1 DRVRK
6 EYETLKCTKEQEIQ
20 ALQKKEQKLE
30 TENNRL
36 RAELQALNKQCQK
49 LRLER
54 DSAVESSQETTE
66 RAIALEQDREKIQR
80 QFKIFR
86 ETKESEI
93 QALLQAKRQLE
104 SKLHTIE
111 AHGVATMDDH
121 NYNSSS
127 LHNTSMTSGGWCVI
141 VCGVV
146 QGDTNSL
153 IGCNITQS
161 NYAASVHDMNEMSHD
176 QPVVGLCGFVWG
188 LCVFRLVG
196 KIALDFRD
204 LLVFT
209 ARLCYISATPDQVE
223 VVKNLIS
230 HPSIQK
236 LSCRCLKEGYN
247 LSLVQFTDVERK
259 SQVLQF
265 AVAQSSL
272 FIAFLGASLGRLA
285 SNPTSTCPYYK
296 AEHNCKITLI
306 NVHKHTVSNPTC
318 AHLRHQVL
326 QSSNSRVA
334 RYTSPNKACEIAVA
348 EISKAVRLEFGVK
361 IGDQDT
367 SDTFGAP
374 GVTCIDDL
382 MVDDHVEIIQQE
394 LANVNTVDGCVK
406 QVGLEKYYERL
417 DEVVTSPGPV
427 PPLLVSGTSGAGKTL
442 LLSSWVNRLQTSH
455 PELLV
460 LQHFVTAKPP
470 NNPSPPR
477 RLLSQLLLHLPLPA
491 HPPTQTYTT
500 YDVVRLREIFPR
512 WLEQLSTRRNTRII
526 LAIDSLDLLQD
537 AEHHFR
543 WILDPLPRVRVIISV
558 GVDSCPDD
566 WRQLPTLHLE
576 PLTIQSVRSLLK
588 AHLVKRGLEIPQN
601 WEREVISHCRT
612 ATTFHPLYV
621 TLLSIIMCSLSKG
634 HITDHV
640 VNNCLRTRDSVE
652 LYRIVVR
659 EVELHCSGK
668 LRTHMKYILQS
679 IICSKDGLSE
689 CEIKLLIPDLTWYN
703 WTYLL
708 NDLTS
713 FCLIKLQG
721 GLYVPHNSEVRPN
734 PTLQYLTPP
743 TPQIASRCRKKMLT
757 WALRYH
763 DDVGSPRSSDLL
775 LWLLRREE
783 ERQVMTKILSSPSVF
798 HMFYSRG
805 HASELV
811 SMWNYLNEEK
821 SSISSKYRKEIKK
834 MESSNSVSME
844 EVASM
849 YESLGRFL
857 KDLGI
862 MDEAVSML
870 QRSLEIQ
877 ETILDPDHPSVSN
890 TLHHLA
896 AVYTQWGK
904 YSTAEPLFRQALEI
918 VESAVGRDHLRV
930 AQELSAL
937 IFVARKT
944 GHTEVAEVLQ
954 QRKSNMKI
962 SQKQLERLRKRALR
976 LEELT
981 LGEDSIEMS
990 QVLNDLGVLY
1000 HLQNNLG
1007 NAESFF
1013 QRSLK
1018 MREKLL
1024 GHNHP
1029 DVAQS
1034 LHNLASTLSEK
1045 KNFSE
1050 AVTSMKMA
1058 LKIRR
1063 QHLNNHDPLLINSL
1077 KYMAMLHKK
1086 ASDYTNACEDYK
1098 ELLSIAEE
1106 TTGADSVTTAAA
1118 LVNLAVAECQNKQL
1132 DAALP
1137 LYQQALA
1144 IYRGNLGPNSTEA
1157 RQTLRN
1163 IAVLLYQKGELSEAA
1178 LVYKQSM

>member
-127 LHNTSMTSGGWCVI
+127 LHNTSMTNILVPGKTWWAPAPE
-141 VCGVV
+141 
-146 QGDTNSL
+146 GDTNSL

-296 AEHNCKITLI
+296 AEHNCKITPQIYHIL
-306 NVHKHTVSNPTC
+306 SPTNTI
-318 AHLRHQVL
+318 H
-326 QSSNSRVA
+326 
-334 RYTSPNKACEIAVA
+334 RYTELEYDEGYFNPSH
-348 EISKAVRLEFGVK
+348 SKSALFCVKDDEFGVK

-721 GLYVPHNSEVRPN
+721 GLYVPHNSEVSSSSV
-734 PTLQYLTPP
+734 LYDLYVGDE
-743 TPQIASRCRKKMLT
+743 AHEKRCRKKMLT